1 MAGLILWPTQAL
13 GDGYL
18 FRVENYVE
26 NYDGSGKTHYV
37 SCTSKSVDGV
47 SVASVSVVENTTS
60 SMNDLR

>member
-1 MAGLILWPTQAL
+1 MILWPIQTL

-18 FRVENYVE
+18 FRVENYG
-26 NYDGSGKTHYV
+26 GSGKTHYV

-47 SVASVSVVENTTS
+47 SVASVSVGENTTS